1 MLINSETLDLY
12 VFISRNVMPVAK
24 TDLACPTSGAF
35 DSKVGQS
42 HRVDVSPHGSSFLLL
57 LGMCFVHQLPP
68 QNSLFVCLFVCSSI
82 CYPADLFLINISPI
96 DTEKHAWDTLIQT
109 GRERFL
115 LIFFRR
121 EYVYCKKKNYIY
133 INITYTV

>member
-42 HRVDVSPHGSSFLLL
+42 HRVDVSPHGSSFLFIYCWECALYTSFL
-57 LGMCFVHQLPP
+57 HKTPC
-68 QNSLFVCLFVCSSI
+68 LFVCLFEHLLPCRSVS
-82 CYPADLFLINISPI
+82 D
-96 DTEKHAWDTLIQT
+96 KHFSYRYRKTCM
-109 GRERFL
+109 GYFNPNREGKIFAN
-115 LIFFRR
+115 FFRR